1 MQLFLLLA
9 ITSFLISLTLTPVFR
24 NLFRRLGVVDE
35 PGGERKIHVSP
46 VPRIGGIPLL
56 VSMAVSFGLVQ
67 LFAPQ
72 GPQTA
77 GLNLIFKLLAPASLV
92 FLLGLADDLFGLRP
106 WQKFAVQIAAAGW
119 AYWLG
124 VRVLGFAGFTAWE
137 WVSLPLTVFWL
148 VLCMNAFNLI
158 DGVDGLAAGLGLFAT
173 LTMLAAG
180 FMQANVP
187 LAIATIPLAGS
198 LMAFLRY
205 NFNPATVFLGDS
217 GSLLIGF
224 LLGCYGVIWSLK
236 TATLL
241 GMVAPMM
248 ALFVPLL
255 DVGLSVARRFLRHQ
269 PIFNADRGHIHH
281 RLLERG
287 LTPRGAV
294 LTLYAIC
301 MAGALVSLVQ
311 LVLRNQFANVVVLL
325 FCAAAWMGVQHLG
338 YLEFNVARDMLLGG
352 TFRRLIDAQVYLRRF
367 QTDLEAARTL
377 EQCWRVLQEGCRKFG
392 FAGVRLCVDGEIYE
406 QGPEGNGAGAYWA
419 LRVALSD
426 RDYLNLLRGHGEQQ
440 HSPILGPLIDM
451 LREKLQEKLP
461 SLTWE
466 LRRKRTLKAGA
477 ASEN

>member
-1 MQLFLLLA
+1 MQLFLLVGF
-9 ITSFLISLTLTPVFR
+9 TSFLLTLLLTPALR
-24 NLFRRLGVVDE
+24 DLFRRLGIVDA
-35 PGGERKIHVSP
+35 PGGERKIHMAP
-46 VPRIGGIPLL
+46 VPRVGGISLML
-56 VSMAVSFGLVQ
+56 SMAVSFALVHAIGLR
-67 LFAPQ
+67 
-72 GPQTA
+72 GPQAA
-77 GLNLIFKLLAPASLV
+77 GLDLIFKLLAPASLV
-92 FLLGLADDLFGLRP
+92 FLLGLADDVFGLRP
-106 WQKFAVQIAAAGW
+106 WQKLLVQVAAAGW

-124 VRVLGFAGFTAWE
+124 VRVFGFAGFTAWS

-173 LTMLAAG
+173 LTMLAAA
-180 FMQANVP
+180 FMQANMA
-187 LAIATIPLAGS
+187 LAVATIPLAGS
-198 LMAFLRY
+198 LIAFLRY

-255 DVGLSVARRFLRHQ
+255 DVVLAVARRFLRHQ
-269 PIFNADRGHIHH
+269 PLFQADKGHIHH
-281 RLLERG
+281 RLLEQG
-287 LTPRGAV
+287 LTPRKAV

-301 MAGALVSLVQ
+301 MAGATVSLVQ

-352 TFRRLIDAQVYLRRF
+352 TFRRLIDAQIQLRRF
-367 QTDLEAARTL
+367 ERELDAARTL
-377 EQCWRVLQEGCRKFG
+377 EECWAALKRGCQQFG
-392 FAGVRLCVDGEIYE
+392 FRGLRLSVDGEVYE
-406 QGPEGNGAGAYWA
+406 QKPEGNGAGPYWV

-426 RDYLNLLRGHGEQQ
+426 RDYLNLLREHGEQQ
-440 HSPILGPLIDM
+440 HSPVLGPLIDM
-451 LREKLQEKLP
+451 LRGKLQEKLP
-461 SLTWE
+461 SLSWDA
-466 LRRKRTLKAGA
+466 RQKRLMRTGA
-477 ASEN
+477 AGGI